1 MARYVQPYVLARMRY
16 MYMKDTTKIDR
27 VGNLFGFTGGSFA
40 GMVYGTDGLCPTINC
55 MGGGNREPLILEE
68 EEK

>member
-1 MARYVQPYVLARMRY
+1 MGRYVLRFVLARTKS

-27 VGNLFGFTGGSFA
+27 IGNLFGFTGGSFA
-40 GMVYGTDGLCPTINC
+40 GMVYGIDGLCPTINC